1 MSLPLIMVPGMM
13 CDARLFAP
21 QIAAIAPHRPV
32 HVAALS
38 GADRIAALA
47 HAILDI
53 APPRFALA
61 GLSMGGIVAME
72 VVAQAPDRVA
82 GLALLDTN
90 HLPETEA
97 VTARRVP
104 QMERVR
110 AGELA
115 AVMREELKPTYLA
128 DGQERRDILELCA
141 DMAQQ
146 LGPDVFLSQSR
157 ALMTRADQSMTL
169 AAYPGPTLVL
179 CGSHDRL
186 CPPARHVAMQALM
199 PHARLAII
207 DGAGHLPCLEQPDIT
222 TGHLLAWLKE
232 TENG

>member
-1 MSLPLIMVPGMM
+1 MNIPLIMVPGMM

-21 QIAAIAPHRPV
+21 QIAAIAPRHRVDVPR
-32 HVAALS
+32 LT
-38 GADRIAALA
+38 GADTVAGLAA
-47 HAILDI
+47 AILAD

-61 GLSMGGIVAME
+61 GLSMGGIVAMQML
-72 VVAQAPDRVA
+72 AQAPERVA

-90 HLPETEA
+90 HLAEA
-97 VTARRVP
+97 DSVKQRRLP
-104 QMERVR
+104 QMARVH

-115 AVMREELKPTYLA
+115 CVMRDEMKPNYLA
-128 DGQERRDILELCA
+128 DGPQRTDILDLCA
-141 DMAQQ
+141 QMA
-146 LGPDVFLSQSR
+146 LGLGADAFITQSR
-157 ALMTRADQSMTL
+157 ALMTRPDHSATL
-169 AAYPGPTLVL
+169 AAYHGPALVL
-179 CGSHDRL
+179 CGREDRL
-186 CPPARHVAMQALM
+186 CPPARHQAMQALM

>member
-21 QIAAIAPHRPV
+21 QIRAIQPHRAV
-32 HVAALS
+32 QVAEVT

-47 HAILDI
+47 HAILDS

-90 HLPETEA
+90 HLAETEA
-97 VTARRVP
+97 VTARRLP
-104 QMERVR
+104 QMARVR
-110 AGELA
+110 SGELA
-115 AVMREELKPTYLA
+115 AVMRDEMKPNYLA
-128 DGQERRDILELCA
+128 NGTAQRDILALCA
-141 DMAQQ
+141 AMALG
-146 LGPDVFLSQSR
+146 LGPEVFLRQSR
-157 ALMTRADQSMTL
+157 ALMTRRDQSRTL
-169 AAYPGPTLVL
+169 AAYPGPALVL
-179 CGSHDRL
+179 CGRQDRL
-186 CPPARHVAMQALM
+186 CPPERHVAMHALLM
-199 PHARLAII
+199 RGRLAVIE
-207 DGAGHLPCLEQPDIT
+207 GAGHLPCLEQPDIT
-222 TGHLLAWLKE
+222 TRHLLDWLEE

>member
-1 MSLPLIMVPGMM
+1 MNLPLIMVPGMM

-21 QIAAIAPHRPV
+21 QIAAITPQRPV
-32 HVAALS
+32 QVAEMT

-47 HAILDI
+47 HAILDR

-90 HLPETEA
+90 HLAETAA
-97 VTARRVP
+97 VTARRLP
-104 QMERVR
+104 QMARVR
-110 AGELA
+110 SGELA
-115 AVMREELKPTYLA
+115 AVMREEMKPNYLS
-128 DGQERRDILELCA
+128 DGTARREILALCTE
-141 DMAQQ
+141 MA
-146 LGPDVFLSQSR
+146 LGLGAEAFLNQSR
-157 ALMTRADQSMTL
+157 ALMTRRDQSGTL
-169 AAYPGPTLVL
+169 AAYRGPALIL
-179 CGSHDRL
+179 CGREDRL
-186 CPPARHVAMQALM
+186 CPPARHRAMHALM
-199 PHARLAII
+199 PHSRLAII

-222 TGHLLAWLKE
+222 TRHMLDWLEE